1 MTPHLLTLI
10 HELLDAHQDTTR
22 LASGQELDG
31 RWRAHLNYLGDL
43 QRVGRELL
51 VQAAQQPAPGGGHVD
66 TVDLL
71 IDDYVSWREAAM

>member
-1 MTPHLLTLI
+1 LVY
-10 HELLDAHQDTTR
+10 ELLDAHEDTTR

-51 VQAAQQPAPGGGHVD
+51 AHSVQQPA
-66 TVDLL
+66 L
-71 IDDYVSWREAAM
+71 REATWTPLT